1 MDYTYLMLG
10 RAKQQEY
17 LAKAAVGQRFERLAK
32 SPAAHPRRKLL
43 ITFLITFGCLI
54 PVAVMVARLFAA

>member
-1 MDYTYLMLG
+1 MLG

-17 LAKAAVGQRFERLAK
+17 LAEAAAGQRFERLAK
-32 SPAAHPRRKLL
+32 SLPAHLPRKLL